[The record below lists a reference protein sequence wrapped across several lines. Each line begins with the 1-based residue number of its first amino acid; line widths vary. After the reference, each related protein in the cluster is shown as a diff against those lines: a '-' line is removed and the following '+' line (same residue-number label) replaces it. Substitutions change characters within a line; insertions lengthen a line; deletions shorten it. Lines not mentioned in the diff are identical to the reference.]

1 MGVTSA
7 GRGRKARDGGGG
19 GETRHATCALGSS
32 RRTSSQGK
40 FRGLSLPDSL
50 GERGERLEERL
61 RALALRARHRED
73 ASRDH
78 DSDARGGLG
87 ATEKGDTHATPI
99 FAKFF
104 FNHTATDWTTLKSF
118 RARKPLPQKISPPHA
133 SARTRHIMSFVSGSE
148 MTAFS
153 AFGLLNKPPRAIAT
167 GAPYAVKL
175 LGS

>member
-1 MGVTSA
+1 M
-7 GRGRKARDGGGG
+7 
-19 GETRHATCALGSS
+19 CAEGSS

-87 ATEKGDTHATPI
+87 ATEKGDTHETPI
-99 FAKFF
+99 FGIKNTNLRCGPGVGGPTSAKPSWLSLSLRRCC
-104 FNHTATDWTTLKSF
+104 HDQPSLVGDPRSLDG
-118 RARKPLPQKISPPHA
+118 RYHSLLL
-133 SARTRHIMSFVSGSE
+133 TRN
-148 MTAFS
+148 ALL
-153 AFGLLNKPPRAIAT
+153 AFGPR
-167 GAPYAVKL
+167 VRVL
-175 LGS
+175 S

>member
-1 MGVTSA
+1 M
-7 GRGRKARDGGGG
+7 ARDGGGG
-19 GETRHATCALGSS
+19 GETRHATCAEGSS

-87 ATEKGDTHATPI
+87 ATEKGDTHETI
-99 FAKFF
+99 FGIK
-104 FNHTATDWTTLKSF
+104 NTNLRL
-118 RARKPLPQKISPPHA
+118 RARCRWTHERQTVLAVSLSAPLLP
-133 SARTRHIMSFVSGSE
+133 
-148 MTAFS
+148 
-153 AFGLLNKPPRAIAT
+153 
-167 GAPYAVKL
+167 
-175 LGS
+175 